1 MSAKP
6 AKYVLALVV
15 LSLFA
20 LPVGADYV
28 FHEGNGGGQDVVCT
42 LPQSI
47 LTVDFKNDTYSCEN
61 DEARSV
67 VLNNLPEGAM
77 LIVYDDP
84 GCGTGDDYTRI
95 RVLEDISQVTI
106 GTFEGGS
113 YPSSID
119 YQHFPDNGLDGKV
132 SCVQISRCG
141 DNVCSA
147 GETSSLCSDDCG
159 SGGGGG
165 GGGGGCIDACPE
177 STGPDN

>member
-1 MSAKP
+1 MSSKP
-6 AKYVLALVV
+6 WIGLILLAWVV
-15 LSLFA
+15 SPNDA
-20 LPVGADYV
+20 WAGYV
-28 FHEGNGGGQDVVCT
+28 FHEGNGGSQDIVCT
-42 LPQSI
+42 LPQSV
-47 LTVDFKNDTYSCEN
+47 LEVNFKNDPYSCEN

-67 VLNNLPEGAM
+67 VLNNLPAGAM

-95 RVLEDISQVTI
+95 RVLENISQVTI

-113 YPSSID
+113 YPSSIH

-141 DNVCSA
+141 DGVCSG
-147 GETSSLCSDDCG
+147 GENSSLCSTDCG

-165 GGGGGCIDACPE
+165 GGCDDEFLATTEPCPE
-177 STGPDN
+177 